1 MKYIIGNLLEAETD
15 ALVNTVNTV
24 GVMGKGIALQFKER
38 FPMNFKIYADACKKG
53 QMEVGKMLVIK
64 ENVLHG
70 EKLIINFPTKIEW
83 FKKSQ
88 YSYIE
93 DGLKD
98 LAKVIE
104 EYQIKSIAIPPLGC
118 GNGGLKWEKVK
129 LMLDKYLGHLSNIT
143 IQIYEPNDAVK
154 EILQKE
160 TIKKEVGL
168 TAARAMLLYAL
179 FKYEKFGEVA
189 TIFSANKLA
198 YFLQKSGEPMR
209 LQFVPYKYGPYAQA
223 IEKVL
228 YALNGKYLTGME
240 QMNAR
245 AFEPLHL
252 NYEKYDEVEK
262 YINTNLSVEQ
272 KQRMES
278 VFNIID
284 GFETTLSLEILS
296 STHFLISENPNL
308 NEEQLFEKIQD
319 WNDRKKNLVTKEYIN
334 IAMEHLQNYRNK
346 FSFIPSVS

>member
-1 MKYIIGNLLEAETD
+1 MKYITGNMLEADTE

-38 FPMNFKIYADACKKG
+38 FPMNFKIYAAACKKG
-53 QMEVGKMLVIK
+53 EMQVGKMLVVK
-64 ENVLHG
+64 ENTLNG
-70 EKLIINFPTKIEW
+70 EKLIINFPTKTEW

-104 EYQIKSIAIPPLGC
+104 EYKITSIAIPPLGC

-129 LMLDKYLGHLSNIT
+129 PMMDKYLGQLSNVA

-160 TIKKEVGL
+160 EVKKEVGL

-179 FKYEKFGEVA
+179 FKYERLGEVA

-240 QMNAR
+240 QMKAR
-245 AFEPLHL
+245 AFEPLQL
-252 NYEKYDEVEK
+252 NYQKYEEVEK
-262 YINTNLSVEQ
+262 YVNTNLNSDQ
-272 KQRMES
+272 KQRLES
-278 VFNIID
+278 IFNIID

-296 STHFLISENPNL
+296 SAHFLLSENPKL
-308 NEEQLFEKIQD
+308 TEDQLFEKIQD
-319 WNDRKKNLVTKEYIN
+319 WNERKKNLVTKEYIN
-334 IAMEHLQNYRNK
+334 IAMEHLNNYGSKLN
-346 FSFIPSVS
+346 FA

>member
-1 MKYIIGNLLEAETD
+1 MKYITGNLLEAETE

-38 FPMNFKIYADACKKG
+38 FPTNFKIYAAACKKG
-53 QMEVGKMLVIK
+53 EMQVGKMLMVR
-64 ENVLHG
+64 ENTLNG
-70 EKLIINFPTKIEW
+70 EKLIINFPTKTEW
-83 FKKSQ
+83 FKKSE

-93 DGLKD
+93 EGLKD
-98 LAKVIE
+98 LARVIK
-104 EYQIKSIAIPPLGC
+104 EYEIKSIAIPPLGC

-129 LMLDKYLGHLSNIT
+129 PMMDKYLGQLSNVA

-160 TIKKEVGL
+160 AVKKVVGL

-179 FKYEKFGEVA
+179 FRYEKLGEVA
-189 TIFSANKLA
+189 TVFSANKLA

-228 YALNGKYLTGME
+228 YALNGKYLTGIE
-240 QMNAR
+240 QMKAR
-245 AFEPLHL
+245 AFEPLQL
-252 NYEKYDEVEK
+252 NYNTYDEVEK
-262 YINTNLSVEQ
+262 YVKTNLTSDQ
-272 KQRMES
+272 KQRLES

-296 STHFLISENPNL
+296 SAHFLISENPTL
-308 NEEQLFEKIQD
+308 TEDQLFEKIQD
-319 WNDRKKNLVTKEYIN
+319 WNERKKNLITKEYIG
-334 IAMEHLQNYRNK
+334 IALEHLRNYGSKLN
-346 FSFIPSVS
+346 FA

>member
-1 MKYIIGNLLEAETD
+1 MLEADTE

-38 FPMNFKIYADACKKG
+38 FPMNFKIYANACKKG
-53 QMEVGKMLVIK
+53 EMQVGKMLVVK
-64 ENVLHG
+64 ENTLNG
-70 EKLIINFPTKIEW
+70 EKLIINFPTKTEW

-88 YSYIE
+88 YIYIE

-98 LAKVIE
+98 LAKVIK
-104 EYQIKSIAIPPLGC
+104 EYNIKSIAIPPLGC

-129 LMLDKYLGHLSNIT
+129 PMMDKYLGQLSNVT
-143 IQIYEPNDAVK
+143 IQIYEPNEAVK

-160 TIKKEVGL
+160 AVKKEIGL

-179 FKYEKFGEVA
+179 FKYEKLGEVA

-240 QMNAR
+240 QMKAR
-245 AFEPLHL
+245 AFEPLQL
-252 NYEKYDEVEK
+252 NYKIYDEVEK
-262 YINTNLSVEQ
+262 YINTNLSSDQ
-272 KQRMES
+272 KQRLES

-296 STHFLISENPNL
+296 SAHFLISENPTL
-308 NEEQLFEKIQD
+308 TEDQLFEKIQD
-319 WNDRKKNLVTKEYIN
+319 WNERKKNLVTKEYIN
-334 IAMEHLQNYRNK
+334 IAMEHLSNYRSKLN
-346 FSFIPSVS
+346 FS

>member
-1 MKYIIGNLLEAETD
+1 MKYITGNMLEADTE
-15 ALVNTVNTV
+15 ALVNTVNTF

-38 FPMNFKIYADACKKG
+38 FPMNFKTYADACKKG
-53 QMEVGKMLVIK
+53 EMQVGKMLVVK
-64 ENVLHG
+64 ENTLNG

-98 LAKVIE
+98 LARVIE
-104 EYQIKSIAIPPLGC
+104 EYKIKSIAIPPLGC

-129 LMLDKYLGHLSNIT
+129 PMMDKYLGQLPNVI

-160 TIKKEVGL
+160 EIQKEVGL

-179 FKYEKFGEVA
+179 FKYEKMGEVA

-240 QMNAR
+240 QMKAR
-245 AFEPLHL
+245 AFEPLQL
-252 NYEKYDEVEK
+252 NYKKYEEVEN
-262 YINTNLSVEQ
+262 YVNTNLTSDQ
-272 KQRMES
+272 KQRLES

-296 STHFLISENPNL
+296 SAHFLISENPSL
-308 NEEQLFEKIQD
+308 NEDQLFEQIKA
-319 WNDRKKNLVTKEYIN
+319 WNERKKSIVTKEYIN
-334 IAMEHLQNYRNK
+334 IALEHLNDYSSKLN
-346 FSFIPSVS
+346 FA

>member
-1 MKYIIGNLLEAETD
+1 MKYITGNMLEADTE

-38 FPMNFKIYADACKKG
+38 FPRNFKVYANACKKSEM
-53 QMEVGKMLVIK
+53 QVGKMLVVK
-64 ENVLHG
+64 ENTLNG
-70 EKLIINFPTKIEW
+70 EKIIINFPTKTEW

-98 LAKVIE
+98 LAMVIE
-104 EYQIKSIAIPPLGC
+104 EYNIKSIAIPPLGC

-129 LMLDKYLGHLSNIT
+129 PMMDKYLGHFSNVT

-160 TIKKEVGL
+160 AIKKEVGL

-179 FKYEKFGEVA
+179 FKYEKLGEVA

-198 YFLQKSGEPMR
+198 YFLQKSGEAMR

-223 IEKVL
+223 IDKVL

-240 QMNAR
+240 QMKAR
-245 AFEPLHL
+245 AFEPLQL
-252 NYEKYDEVEK
+252 NYKTYDEVEK
-262 YINTNLSVEQ
+262 YINTNLSSDQ
-272 KQRMES
+272 KQRLES
-278 VFNIID
+278 VFTIID

-296 STHFLISENPNL
+296 SAHYLISENPKL
-308 NEEQLFEKIQD
+308 TEDQLFEKIQD
-319 WNDRKKNLVTKEYIN
+319 WNERKKNLVTKEYIN
-334 IAMEHLQNYRNK
+334 IAIEHLHNYRSK
-346 FSFIPSVS
+346 LDFA

>member
-1 MKYIIGNLLEAETD
+1 MLGNLLEAQTD

-38 FPMNFKIYADACKKG
+38 FPVNFKIYADACKKG
-53 QMEVGKMLVIK
+53 EMQVGKMLVVK
-64 ENVLHG
+64 EQTLQG
-70 EKLIINFPTKIEW
+70 EKIIINFPTKKEW

-93 DGLKD
+93 EGLKD

-104 EYQIKSIAIPPLGC
+104 ENKINSIAIPPLGC

-129 LMLDKYLGHLSNIT
+129 PMLDKYLGHLEHVDIHL
-143 IQIYEPNDAVK
+143 YEPNDAVK
-154 EILQKE
+154 VILQQE
-160 TIKKEVGL
+160 AVKKEVGL

-179 FKYEKFGEVA
+179 YKYEKLGEIA
-189 TIFSANKLA
+189 TVFSANKIA

-223 IEKVL
+223 VEKVL

-240 QMNAR
+240 QMQTR
-245 AFEPLHL
+245 AFEPLQL
-252 NYEKYDEVEK
+252 NYETYGEVEK
-262 YINTNLSVEQ
+262 YIHTNLSSDQ
-272 KQRMES
+272 QQRLES

-296 STHFLISENPNL
+296 SVHYLISENPQL
-308 NEEQLFEKIQD
+308 TEDQLFDRIQD
-319 WNDRKKNLVTKEYIN
+319 WNERKKTLITKEYVH
-334 IAMEHLQNYRNK
+334 IAMEHLHAYGSKLN
-346 FSFIPSVS
+346 FV

>member
-1 MKYIIGNLLEAETD
+1 MKYITGNMLEAETE

-38 FPMNFKIYADACKKG
+38 FPMNFKIYAAACKKG
-53 QMEVGKMLVIK
+53 EMVVGKMLVVK
-64 ENVLHG
+64 ENSLKG
-70 EKLIINFPTKIEW
+70 EKIIINFPTKIEW

-104 EYQIKSIAIPPLGC
+104 EYNIKSIAIPPLGC
-118 GNGGLKWEKVK
+118 GNGGLRWEKVK
-129 LMLDKYLGHLSNIT
+129 PMMDKYLGQLSNVT
-143 IQIYEPNDAVK
+143 IQIYEPNEAVK
-154 EILQKE
+154 ELLQKE
-160 TIKKEVGL
+160 AIKKEVGL

-179 FKYEKFGEVA
+179 FKYEKLGEVA

-240 QMNAR
+240 QMKAR
-245 AFEPLHL
+245 AFEPLQL
-252 NYEKYDEVEK
+252 NYKTYDEVEK
-262 YINTNLSVEQ
+262 FIKTNLSSDQ
-272 KQRMES
+272 KQRLES
-278 VFNIID
+278 VFTIID

-296 STHFLISENPNL
+296 SAHYLISENPKL
-308 NEEQLFEKIQD
+308 TEDQLFQKIQD
-319 WNDRKKNLVTKEYIN
+319 WNERKKNLVTKEYIT
-334 IAMEHLQNYRNK
+334 IAVEHLHNYRSK
-346 FSFIPSVS
+346 LTFA

>member
-1 MKYIIGNLLEAETD
+1 MKYITGNMLEADTE

-24 GVMGKGIALQFKER
+24 GVMGKGIALQFKEL
-38 FPMNFKIYADACKKG
+38 FPMNFKIYAAACKKG
-53 QMEVGKMLVIK
+53 EMQVGKMLVVK
-64 ENVLHG
+64 ENTLNG
-70 EKLIINFPTKIEW
+70 EKLIINFPTKTEW

-104 EYQIKSIAIPPLGC
+104 EYKITSIAIPPLGC

-129 LMLDKYLGHLSNIT
+129 PMMDKYLGQLSNVA

-160 TIKKEVGL
+160 EVKKEVGL

-179 FKYEKFGEVA
+179 FKYERLGEVA

-240 QMNAR
+240 QMKAR
-245 AFEPLHL
+245 AFEPLQL
-252 NYEKYDEVEK
+252 NYQKYEEVEK
-262 YINTNLSVEQ
+262 YVNTNLNSDQ
-272 KQRMES
+272 KQRLES
-278 VFNIID
+278 IFNIID

-296 STHFLISENPNL
+296 SAHFLLSDNPKL
-308 NEEQLFEKIQD
+308 TEDQLFEKIQD
-319 WNDRKKNLVTKEYIN
+319 WNERKKNLVTKEYIN
-334 IAMEHLQNYRNK
+334 IAMEHLNNYGSKLN
-346 FSFIPSVS
+346 FA

>member
-1 MKYIIGNLLEAETD
+1 MKYITGNMLEAETE

-38 FPMNFKIYADACKKG
+38 FPMSFKIYADACKKG
-53 QMEVGKMLVIK
+53 EMQVGKMLIVK
-64 ENVLHG
+64 ENTING
-70 EKLIINFPTKIEW
+70 EKLIINFPTKTEW

-98 LAKVIE
+98 LVKVIE

-129 LMLDKYLGHLSNIT
+129 PMMDKYLGQLPNVG

-160 TIKKEVGL
+160 AIKKEVGL

-179 FKYEKFGEVA
+179 FKYEKLGEVA

-240 QMNAR
+240 QMKAR
-245 AFEPLHL
+245 AFEPLQL
-252 NYEKYDEVEK
+252 NYEKFEEVEK
-262 YINTNLSVEQ
+262 YVNTILNSDQ
-272 KQRMES
+272 KQRLES
-278 VFNIID
+278 IFNIID

-296 STHFLISENPNL
+296 SAHFLLSENPKL
-308 NEEQLFEKIQD
+308 TEEQLLEKIHD
-319 WNDRKKNLVTKEYIN
+319 WNERKKNLVTKEYIK
-334 IAMEHLQNYRNK
+334 IAMEHLNNYGSKLN
-346 FSFIPSVS
+346 FE

>member
-1 MKYIIGNLLEAETD
+1 MKYITGNLLEAETE

-38 FPMNFKIYADACKKG
+38 FPLNFKIYAAACKKG
-53 QMEVGKMLVIK
+53 EMQIGKMLVTK
-64 ENVLHG
+64 ENTLNG
-70 EKLIINFPTKIEW
+70 EKIIINFPTKTEW

-98 LAKVIE
+98 LVSVMEKYNI
-104 EYQIKSIAIPPLGC
+104 QSIAIPPLGC

-129 LMLDKYLGHLSNIT
+129 GLMNKYLGHLSNIA

-160 TIKKEVGL
+160 EGKKEVGL
-168 TAARAMLLYAL
+168 TPARAMLLYAL
-179 FKYEKFGEVA
+179 FKYEKLGEMA
-189 TIFSANKLA
+189 TVFAANKLA
-198 YFLQKSGEPMR
+198 YFLQKSGEPLR
-209 LQFVPYKYGPYAQA
+209 LQFIPYKYGPYAQA

-228 YALNGKYLTGME
+228 YALNGKYLKGME
-240 QMNAR
+240 QMKAR
-245 AFEPLHL
+245 AFEPLKL

-262 YINTNLSVEQ
+262 YVNTNLSFDQ
-272 KQRMES
+272 KQRLKS
-278 VFNIID
+278 VFKIID

-296 STHFLISENPNL
+296 SAHFLISENPKL
-308 NEEQLFEKIQD
+308 TENELFEKIQD
-319 WNDRKKNLVTKEYIN
+319 WNERKKNLVTKEYIK
-334 IAMEHLQNYRNK
+334 IAVEHLQNYESKLN
-346 FSFIPSVS
+346 FA